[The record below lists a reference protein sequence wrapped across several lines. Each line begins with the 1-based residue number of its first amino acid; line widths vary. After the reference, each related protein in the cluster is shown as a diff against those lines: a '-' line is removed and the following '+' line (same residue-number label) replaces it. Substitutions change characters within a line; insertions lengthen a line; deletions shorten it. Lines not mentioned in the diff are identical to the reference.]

1 MKTNIKNLVAAT
13 LISASIHLS
22 AQTEARKTSIGLISL
37 DTKEIAIEPTTMGN
51 MVRTELEK
59 LDTFSVVDRYDIL
72 QYLEKSQKAVN
83 ICFGKQCLVEV
94 GRELKCDKM
103 ISGSVEKQGKFI
115 LFTYRLINVNTAEL
129 ERTYVHEFLFIPEE
143 IQNMI
148 KVSVAEMFNKPYDKN
163 LMNKLSKRFELANS
177 TNTPDVDVL
186 NLAGPRMG
194 FTSFS
199 GELLTIV
206 KGKKSD
212 GGFDLYPMMFQF
224 GYQFEKQYLN
234 EGKIQALF
242 EFIPMITGLD
252 QGYILP
258 SVSVLHGLRSN
269 VSGWEFAFG
278 PSFNITKIGKGY
290 YDENDNWHLNSEWG
304 KNPENAGKTNPYET
318 KERMDSR
325 GNYKLE
331 SYFVIAAGKTF
342 KSGRLNIPVNAFVI
356 PGRYGWRFGVSF
368 GFNGKNR

>member
-13 LISASIHLS
+13 LMSASIHLS

-37 DTKEIAIEPTTMGN
+37 DTKEIAIEPTSMGN

-72 QYLEKSQKAVN
+72 QYLEKSQKTVN

-148 KVSVAEMFNKPYDKN
+148 KVSLAEMFNKPYDKN

-186 NLAGPRMG
+186 NLAGPWV
-194 FTSFS
+194 
-199 GELLTIV
+199 L
-206 KGKKSD
+206 
-212 GGFDLYPMMFQF
+212 
-224 GYQFEKQYLN
+224 
-234 EGKIQALF
+234 QAF
-242 EFIPMITGLD
+242 R
-252 QGYILP
+252 
-258 SVSVLHGLRSN
+258 VS
-269 VSGWEFAFG
+269 
-278 PSFNITKIGKGY
+278 Y
-290 YDENDNWHLNSEWG
+290 
-304 KNPENAGKTNPYET
+304 
-318 KERMDSR
+318 
-325 GNYKLE
+325 
-331 SYFVIAAGKTF
+331 
-342 KSGRLNIPVNAFVI
+342 
-356 PGRYGWRFGVSF
+356 
-368 GFNGKNR
+368 